1 MVKHVLTQNFI
12 QKPETYQNRPVKQ
25 PSMYGAAQS
34 AYQSSPAY
42 SGQKSFG
49 GGKAGPAAGKFGGG
63 NQLQT
68 SKPKAEEL
76 QKKLAMQ

>member
-49 GGKAGPAAGKFGGG
+49 GKAGPAAGKFGGG
-63 NQLQT
+63 NQQT
-68 SKPKAEEL
+68 SQPKAE
-76 QKKLAMQ
+76 